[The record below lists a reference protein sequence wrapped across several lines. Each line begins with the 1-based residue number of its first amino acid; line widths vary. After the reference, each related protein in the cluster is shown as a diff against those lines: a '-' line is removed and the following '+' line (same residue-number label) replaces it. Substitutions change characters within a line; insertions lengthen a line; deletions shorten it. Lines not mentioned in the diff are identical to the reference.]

1 MQSSTPST
9 QKCDHVSLAVSGT
22 VFVGWHTALA
32 VGIAALV
39 SPDYASGL
47 PYGITV
53 PYRSHLEELF
63 QEFPPLWGTGARHYF
78 FFLVSDFGAVFL
90 AGFWT
95 PFAFVPDFAVFLT
108 DAFVAGAAFAAFFAG
123 DFLG

>member
-9 QKCDHVSLAVSGT
+9 PKRDHVSLAVSGT
-22 VFVGWHTALA
+22 VLCWLVHSPGGWHRSSGIPRLRVGVALR
-32 VGIAALV
+32 
-39 SPDYASGL
+39 

-53 PYRSHLEELF
+53 PYRSHLEELNR
-63 QEFPPLWGTGARHYF
+63 GTGARHYF

-90 AGFWT
+90 GGFWT